1 MWALTIA
8 DEGHMSFECRV
19 RCFDIALEGYVAS
32 SGVQFHSVP
41 EDFNMMIFIQV
52 LLSLMCAW
60 AVKDNDEIKKKK
72 GGGKELG

>member
-1 MWALTIA
+1 MTIA

-52 LLSLMCAW
+52 LLSLMCA
-60 AVKDNDEIKKKK
+60 
-72 GGGKELG
+72 